1 MRLSA
6 LLLALLLFC
15 TACTPG
21 IQMPFGPAGTEAID
35 LTPAP
40 PEPQET
46 PAPTET
52 PMPTASPA
60 PTPTPPPGPLYKVRV
75 STVNVRSSPSAADG
89 GNILGQ
95 LLYEETAYY
104 LGTEGEFSR
113 VQLMDGTEAYCYA
126 EYLVPEETVLYAYVP
141 PETGQKIDIPTG
153 LPAYE
158 ADGVTPIMVKNE
170 LVDLKLYLPDA
181 QYEQLFNTENNVT
194 GEPLYGR
201 SIALLQRDTAKKLV
215 KAYERFKADG
225 YTLKIYDAYRPLSA
239 QRRLFEIVQ
248 NKHWIADPSTTA
260 SNHNRGCAVDIAL
273 IDDATGL
280 VLEFP
285 TPMHTFTEEA
295 ARTCK
300 TWTEEQAANVE
311 YMTGVMSECGFNTIK
326 SEWWHFSD
334 TNSKKFMTTDIDL
347 SRVTML
353 PLEQLPEKDLGVEIG
368 GKVYYLREDSA
379 ALLAALGDGFE
390 YSEMV
395 SCVYDGKDKT
405 YTYPGITVNTVPV
418 GGKDVIEMITLTD
431 GTYATLRGA
440 KVGDALSSV
449 TELYGADYF
458 DDGYLTYSITN
469 DPEDI
474 EAERIQFEPL
484 GDAVGTIYIY
494 SPSY

>member
-15 TACTPG
+15 PACTPG
-21 IQMPFGPAGTEAID
+21 IQMPSGPAGTEAID

-40 PEPQET
+40 AEPQET
-46 PAPTET
+46 PVPTET
-52 PMPTASPA
+52 PTPTASPVPA
-60 PTPTPPPGPLYKVRV
+60 PPPPPGPLYKVRV
-75 STVNVRSSPSAADG
+75 STVNVRSSPSTADSE
-89 GNILGQ
+89 NILGQ

-113 VQLMDGTEAYCYA
+113 VQLMDGTEAYCYT

-141 PETGQKIDIPTG
+141 PETGQKIDISTG

-158 ADGVTPIMVKNE
+158 ADGITPIMVKNE

-181 QYEQLFNTENNVT
+181 QYEQLFNTESNVT

-311 YMTGVMSECGFNTIK
+311 YMTGVMSECGFNSIK

-353 PLEQLPEKDLGVEIG
+353 PLEQLPENG
-368 GKVYYLREDSA
+368 R
-379 ALLAALGDGFE
+379 
-390 YSEMV
+390 
-395 SCVYDGKDKT
+395 
-405 YTYPGITVNTVPV
+405 
-418 GGKDVIEMITLTD
+418 
-431 GTYATLRGA
+431 
-440 KVGDALSSV
+440 
-449 TELYGADYF
+449 
-458 DDGYLTYSITN
+458 
-469 DPEDI
+469 
-474 EAERIQFEPL
+474 
-484 GDAVGTIYIY
+484 
-494 SPSY
+494 